1 MKHRIDAIAIT
12 QEETLTERLRN
23 SPVYALQ
30 MDVLCAGRD
39 SHALTSVRYISGDAI
54 HQDILLSLTL
64 PKLETAHGSVRCVAV
79 LMKYRFYGIE

>member
-1 MKHRIDAIAIT
+1 MKYRIDAIAIT

-39 SHALTSVRYISGDAI
+39 AHALTSVRYMSGDAV

-64 PKLETAHGSVRCVAV
+64 PNLETAQGSVRCVAI
-79 LMKYRFYGIE
+79 LIE